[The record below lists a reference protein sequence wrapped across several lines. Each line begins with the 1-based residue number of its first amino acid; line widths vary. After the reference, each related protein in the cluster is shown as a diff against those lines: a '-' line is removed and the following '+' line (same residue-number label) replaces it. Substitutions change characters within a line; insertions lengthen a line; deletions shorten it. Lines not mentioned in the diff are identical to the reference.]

1 MNRMKIKAAA
11 VAVLLVSVNAIN
23 SPAADHG
30 IDRYGILYID
40 REEAKVVSPVKY
52 GFHYE
57 EIGMM
62 GEGALHAELVRNRSF
77 EEFTPPAGLAVKD
90 GLYQDVPAPKG
101 KNKKVYH
108 VDPLIGWTTL
118 PLSYSP
124 VRMEVTEK
132 NPLNEY
138 NRYSLAV
145 NVTEDI
151 AGYDDAAILNRGY
164 FGMNF
169 EEGVEYRLSFFVR
182 NIDNTGSLDIYLT
195 GASGERISP
204 VHTIALG
211 CKDWTRAELALLP
224 DRAEKRGMLA
234 IHPTAAGRFQ
244 MDVVSLMPGNAWD
257 GGQSV
262 FRADIV
268 RNLKEYSPDFLRF
281 PGGCI
286 VHGVNGETMYHWK
299 KTIGPIENRPGQWSK
314 WEPHY
319 RTDGI
324 GYHEFYELCEYIGA
338 DAMYVIPTGMI
349 CTGWVRETSPWNFE
363 QPEVDLDAYIQ
374 DALDAI
380 EYAIGGTD
388 TKWGAERAKNG
399 HPEPFPLKYIEI
411 GNEDFGPVYWERY
424 EKIYRAL
431 HAKYPDL
438 VYIADSIIGKENGDK
453 RKDIPNFPDPS
464 HIEVFDEHHYQDVV
478 WACREHYRFDAY
490 ERGVA
495 DLFVGELGLGG
506 RYPEDILATAA
517 VRISMERNGDLNP
530 LLAERPLMRNWDF
543 LEHSRRSN
551 PMLWNGVDCSVKT
564 SFYHISKMFRD
575 NTVDTYYRSGV
586 KGFDGMQKVFS
597 GFGYDSASGEYVL
610 KLLNLTDSPVSL
622 ENGVSGFEGRVE
634 ASVTLLDLSS
644 RRNNTP
650 DAPDA
655 TAPEHSSVSLDLS
668 GEFEVKP
675 LSLVIYRFRY

>member
-1 MNRMKIKAAA
+1 MKTT
-11 VAVLLVSVNAIN
+11 VVTVLLASGAVFN
-23 SPAADHG
+23 SPAADRG
-30 IDRYGILYID
+30 SDRYGVLYID
-40 REEAKVVSPVKY
+40 REQVREVSPVKY

-90 GLYQDVPAPKG
+90 GLYQDVPAPRG

-108 VDPLIGWTTL
+108 VDPLIGWTSF

-124 VRMEVTEK
+124 VRMEVAEE
-132 NPLNEY
+132 NLLNEY

-151 AGYDDAAILNRGY
+151 TAYGEAAILNRGY

-169 EEGVEYRLSFFVR
+169 EEGVEYRLSFFVK
-182 NIDNTGSLDIYLT
+182 NIDNTGPLDIYLA

-204 VHTIALG
+204 VETIAIDG
-211 CKDWTRAELALLP
+211 KDWTRVELSLLP

-234 IHPTAAGRFQ
+234 IHPTAEGRFQ
-244 MDVVSLMPGNAWD
+244 LDVVSLMPGNTWD
-257 GGQSV
+257 GGRSV

-268 RNLKEYSPDFLRF
+268 RNLKDYSPDFLRF

-286 VHGVNGETMYHWK
+286 VHGVNEETMYHWK

-314 WEPHY
+314 WAPYY

-338 DAMYVIPTGMI
+338 DAMYVIPTGMV

-363 QPEVDLDAYIQ
+363 QPDVDLDAYIQ

-438 VYIADSIIGKENGDK
+438 IYIADSIIGKENGDK

-464 HIEVFDEHHYQDVV
+464 HIEVFDEHHYQDVA
-478 WACREHYRFDAY
+478 WACEGHYRFDGY

-495 DLFVGELGLGG
+495 DLFIGELGLGG

-530 LLAERPLMRNWDF
+530 LLAERPLMRHWDF
-543 LEHSRRSN
+543 LEHSRHSN
-551 PMLWNGVDCSVKT
+551 PMLWNGGGLQREDFFLLYFQNVQGQ
-564 SFYHISKMFRD
+564 YRRYILPFRSE
-575 NTVDTYYRSGV
+575 R
-586 KGFDGMQKVFS
+586 
-597 GFGYDSASGEYVL
+597 L
-610 KLLNLTDSPVSL
+610 
-622 ENGVSGFEGRVE
+622 
-634 ASVTLLDLSS
+634 
-644 RRNNTP
+644 RRN
-650 DAPDA
+650 A
-655 TAPEHSSVSLDLS
+655 ES
-668 GEFEVKP
+668 FR
-675 LSLVIYRFRY
+675 RFRI